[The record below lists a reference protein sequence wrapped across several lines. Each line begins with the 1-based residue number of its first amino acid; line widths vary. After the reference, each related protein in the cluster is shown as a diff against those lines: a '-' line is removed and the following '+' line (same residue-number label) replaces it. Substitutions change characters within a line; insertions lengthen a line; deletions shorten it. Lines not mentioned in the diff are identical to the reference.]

1 MWQNLLDFASF
12 QTHLE
17 TEPLPRLDWVPE
29 GLMGA
34 SRLNSMMGILLVLI

>member
-17 TEPLPRLDWVPE
+17 TEPLPRLDCVS
-29 GLMGA
+29 GALMEA
-34 SRLNSMMGILLVLI
+34 SRLNSMMGILSVLI